1 MEVHFPK
8 GKYVSKK
15 VAGTSPPHAYMRLPS
30 HNFNN
35 KSFYLP
41 FFVLNPKHLGFM
53 QCMGSSFHDGSE
65 FSHAIFV
72 WFKLFSAKER
82 SSDRHTSKES
92 KMKYFQS
99 PDYSVSNRI

>member
-1 MEVHFPK
+1 MPLK
-8 GKYVSKK
+8 RLQ
-15 VAGTSPPHAYMRLPS
+15 ALLPPRTYMGLPNY
-30 HNFNN
+30 NFNN

-65 FSHAIFV
+65 FSHAMLV
-72 WFKLFSAKER
+72 WFKFFSAKER
-82 SSDRHTSKES
+82 FSNQHARKES
-92 KMKYFQS
+92 KMKYFRS